1 MDGFAKPDVVAVTG
15 AMVMRDLVVTSPSLA
30 ELFAAH
36 SRRLVGA
43 LTVYTGD
50 HGDAEDLVQ
59 DLCVRVYPR
68 IDELEGLDDP
78 RAWLMRILYRLFI
91 DLVRSRQRSPLRS
104 MDATDPDEPVQAV
117 SSEPGPEQQVEGILA
132 HERLE
137 RAWRHLDNEQRM
149 LLVLQGIDGHSLAEI
164 ERITGIA
171 QGTLKSRLHRARAR
185 LGRLLAR
192 EEGLTVSEPRGSNDE
207 LPRHRKFVG

>member
-1 MDGFAKPDVVAVTG
+1 MARMTGIAARRPEILFELLLRQHFDDLYARAYRLSGNVA
-15 AMVMRDLVVTSPSLA
+15 
-30 ELFAAH
+30 
-36 SRRLVGA
+36 
-43 LTVYTGD
+43 
-50 HGDAEDLVQ
+50 DAEDLVQ

-104 MDATDPDEPVQAV
+104 MDAADPDERAQAV
-117 SSEPGPEQQVEGILA
+117 SSEPGPEQRVEGILA

-137 RAWRHLDNEQRM
+137 RAWRHLDEEQRV

-192 EEGLTVSEPRGSNDE
+192 EEGLTVSELRGSNDE
-207 LPRHRKFVG
+207 LPRHRKLVG